1 MKNHR
6 AIGRAVAAFAVL
18 ALVAAACSKSTAPK
32 LPTFQGQKGGVF
44 KAVAAGDIDYIDP
57 GQSYYTFGY
66 EIFRVTTRNLMQYP
80 PLNGPAGLV
89 PTPDLASGAPTHS
102 ADFSTWTFKLRSGVK
117 FGPPVSREIKSSD
130 IKYAIERMFNPNVG
144 GQYNFYLD
152 GAIGAALDGAKAF
165 EDAYTSKNKSVI
177 DGGITGITTPDDS
190 TIVFKFTSARAD
202 VPGLVTMPGF
212 APVPKEYAQPL
223 DASSPSKYG
232 PKQISSGPYMFKN
245 NASGNIQGA
254 SLGWDPNKKI
264 DLVRNPNYDQ
274 KTDSFRQ
281 NFPDEITIDEGYSDD
296 EIATQKI
303 LNGEFDFNFD
313 FQIPPDKQQAINAN
327 ATQKSLLRTPS
338 SPCFRYV
345 SLNTT
350 IPPFD
355 NVHVR
360 RAVAWV
366 LNKDAMR
373 KARGGP
379 AAGQIA
385 GHIILPI
392 LSGFNEAGGAT
403 FDPYATPNEQ
413 GDLTKAIA
421 EMKLAAQAGEKNIDA
436 STGQYKGP
444 ALLMVGSSSSGAAKK
459 TTAEVAADLAKL
471 GIKTTTQQFTT
482 GTMYSEWYQVPSK
495 HVAVAS
501 NAGWCIDYPDTFTL
515 LAPILLGPGPN
526 GSFPS
531 VKNNNYSEF
540 NDTVT
545 NGLIAQVAKTTVQS
559 AKNTLFAQIDKQ
571 AMDQVPLVP
580 WLWDASSLLV
590 SPRVKNF
597 VFFAMA
603 DSVDLSVVAVQ

>member
-18 ALVAAACSKSTAPK
+18 ALVAAACSKSSAPK
-32 LPTFQGQKGGVF
+32 GLPKFQGTKGGIF
-44 KAVAAGDIDYIDP
+44 KAVSSGDIDYIDP

-89 PTPDLASGAPTHS
+89 PTPDLATAAPTHS
-102 ADFSTWTFKLRSGVK
+102 ADFSTWTFKIRSGVK
-117 FGPPVSREIKSSD
+117 FGPPVNRAVKTSD
-130 IKYAIERMFNPNVG
+130 IKYGIERMFNPNVG

-152 GAIGAALDGAKAF
+152 GAIGAALEGAKAF
-165 EDAYTSKNKSVI
+165 EDAYTSKNKAVI
-177 DGGITGITTPDDS
+177 DAGISGITTPDDT
-190 TIVFKFTSARAD
+190 TIVFKFASARAD

-212 APVPKEYAQPL
+212 APVPEEYAQPL
-223 DASSPSKYG
+223 DAKSPSTYG
-232 PKQISSGPYMFKN
+232 PHQVSSGPYMFKN
-245 NASGNIQGA
+245 DASGKIQGA
-254 SLGWDPNKKI
+254 GLGWDPNKKI
-264 DLVRNPNYDQ
+264 DLIRNSNYDQ
-274 KTDSFRQ
+274 ATDPFRK
-281 NFPDEITIDEGYSDD
+281 NFPDEITIDEGYNDP

-303 LNGEFDFNFD
+303 LNGEFNYNFD
-313 FQIPPDKQQAINAN
+313 FQIPADKQQAINAN
-327 ATQKSLLRTPS
+327 ATQKTLLRTPA

-350 IPPFD
+350 IHPFT

-360 RAVAWV
+360 RAVAWI

-373 KARGGP
+373 KTRGGA

-413 GDLTKAIA
+413 GDLAKATA
-421 EMKLAAQAGEKNIDA
+421 EMKLAAQDGEPNIDA
-436 STGQYKGP
+436 ATGKYTGSP
-444 ALLMVGSSSSGAAKK
+444 VLLVGSSSGVAPK
-459 TTAEVAADLAKL
+459 TTAEEAADLAKI

-495 HVAVAS
+495 KVAVAS

-515 LAPILLGPGPN
+515 LAPILLGPGQG
-526 GSFPS
+526 GSFPQ
-531 VKNNNYSEF
+531 VKNNNYSLF
-540 NDTVT
+540 NDTTT
-545 NGLIAQVAKTTVQS
+545 NSLVAQVAKTTVQS
-559 AKNTLFAQIDKQ
+559 QKNSLFAQIDKQ

-580 WLWDASSLLV
+580 WLWDSSSLLV
-590 SPRVKNF
+590 SPNVKNF

-603 DSVDLSVVAVQ
+603 DAIDLAVVAVQ